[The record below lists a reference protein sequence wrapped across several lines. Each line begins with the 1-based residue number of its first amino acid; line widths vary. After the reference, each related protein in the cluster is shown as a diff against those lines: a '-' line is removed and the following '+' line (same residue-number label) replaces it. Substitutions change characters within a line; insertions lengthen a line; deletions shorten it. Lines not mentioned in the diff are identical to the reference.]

1 LADLPYAKV
10 RKPMKEQAVLI
21 SVLRLFEIRPYGVRH
36 EVLIDLKKQQGN
48 EAISSVKLSG
58 ILDSLI
64 ALGLLTVH
72 RIHGKAEICE
82 ISDSGRRIIGAAHK
96 GETPSEL
103 IARVVRKEAGK

>member
-58 ILDSLI
+58 ILDSL
-64 ALGLLTVH
+64 TVH